1 MRIRPAGLLLD
12 FGSVLTYS
20 LFEKHRDTEAILGL
34 PAHSLDWLGPLDPS
48 TDELWRAMQ
57 DNRITERDYW
67 ARRADEIGRAC
78 GETGWDMYAL
88 LSRVRHTQPNAAIR
102 SDMRAL
108 VRAAARAGIK
118 VGILSNELE
127 LFYGQAFLD
136 RLDIMADIAV
146 MVDGS
151 HSKILKPDAAAYRA
165 AVDAMQLP
173 PARLL
178 FVDDQFRN
186 IAGAQ
191 AAGLQTQYFDLRD
204 VAGCSA
210 AIAAR
215 LSLDLSSGAMQ

>member
-1 MRIRPAGLLLD
+1 MRIKPEGLLLD
-12 FGSVLTYS
+12 FGSVLTFS

-34 PAHSLDWLGPLDPS
+34 PAHSLVWLGPLDPS

-57 DNRITERDYW
+57 ESRITERDYW

-108 VRAAARAGIK
+108 VRASARAGIK

-127 LFYGQAFLD
+127 LFYGQAFLE

-146 MVDGS
+146 VVDGS
-151 HSKILKPDAAAYRA
+151 HSKILKPDAAAYHA
-165 AVDAMQLP
+165 AADAMQLP
-173 PARLL
+173 ATRLL

-186 IAGAQ
+186 IAGAH

-204 VAGCSA
+204 VAGCIA

-215 LSLDLSSGAMQ
+215 LSLDLSPGAML

>member
-146 MVDGS
+146 VVDGS

>member
-146 MVDGS
+146 VVDGS

-173 PARLL
+173 AARLL

-215 LSLDLSSGAMQ
+215 LSLDLSPGAMQ

>member
-127 LFYGQAFLD
+127 LFYGQTFLD

-146 MVDGS
+146 VVDGS
-151 HSKILKPDAAAYRA
+151 HSKNLKPDAAAYRA

-215 LSLDLSSGAMQ
+215 LSLDISPGATQ

>member
-146 MVDGS
+146 VVDGS

-215 LSLDLSSGAMQ
+215 LSLDISPGAMQ

>member
-1 MRIRPAGLLLD
+1 MRIRPEGLLLD

-20 LFEKHRDTEAILGL
+20 LFERHRDTEAILGL

-48 TDELWRAMQ
+48 TDALWRAMQ
-57 DNRITERDYW
+57 DDRITEREYW

-78 GETGWDMYAL
+78 GEAGWDMHAL

-108 VRAAARAGIK
+108 VRSAKGAGIK

-127 LFYGQAFLD
+127 LFYGRTFLD

-146 MVDGS
+146 VVDGS

-165 AVDAMQLP
+165 AVEAMQLP
-173 PARLL
+173 AARLL

-204 VAGCSA
+204 AAGCSA

-215 LSLDLSSGAMQ
+215 LSLDFSPGAVS